1 MSPLILKKYL
11 VGFLG
16 FGVRLAV
23 LSFSCA
29 TEGPTSVI
37 PHWQKGKCESESA
50 LSNTR
55 RGYSVNCTPARLT
68 LLREECRRG
77 FACLMRYAAGN
88 QWHLLLHDDGLDM
101 QLQSSHRGSD
111 LFMCLGRSV

>member
-1 MSPLILKKYL
+1 MERNFRKKNARESFDSQEVSCL
-11 VGFLG
+11 LG
-16 FGVRLAV
+16 SLSFGVHLAV

-37 PHWQKGKCESESA
+37 PHWQKEKCESESA
-50 LSNTR
+50 LGDTR

-77 FACLMRYAAGN
+77 FACLMRYAAAIN
-88 QWHLLLHDDGLDM
+88 VTYRYM
-101 QLQSSHRGSD
+101 
-111 LFMCLGRSV
+111 MMN